1 MALAKD
7 YSIKLNVRIGFIKF
21 REQVMFFENTPQ
33 MGELSIAQSSA
44 NSEFIRNKAQ
54 LTTFNSP
61 RSQRPQDGVGV
72 PSYFSINQSNVT
84 SVLTPRTFTSGGRT
98 ASVAT
103 ANQLSLAVE
112 PKKIGRH
119 RRRVFLAPEEQQGI
133 KMVCPP
139 HQLGQD
145 VHETSL

>member
-72 PSYFSINQSNVT
+72 HQV
-84 SVLTPRTFTSGGRT
+84 
-98 ASVAT
+98 
-103 ANQLSLAVE
+103 
-112 PKKIGRH
+112 
-119 RRRVFLAPEEQQGI
+119 
-133 KMVCPP
+133 
-139 HQLGQD
+139 HQLFGPLSRRF
-145 VHETSL
+145 T